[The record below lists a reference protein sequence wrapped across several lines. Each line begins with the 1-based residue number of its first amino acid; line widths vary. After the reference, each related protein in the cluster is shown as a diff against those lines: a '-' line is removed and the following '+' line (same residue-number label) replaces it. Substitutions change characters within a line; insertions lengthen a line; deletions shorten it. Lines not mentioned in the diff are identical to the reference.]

1 MQEKKFLTHLKSRL
15 FAIENLDKIPT
26 RQPTPKVATE
36 PEVATEPTKTTS
48 ETKAKTKGKTS
59 SSKLL
64 EEFLYKNINEQIFRD
79 YFLYR
84 TPSYLT
90 KALYDRK
97 IMKL

>member
-36 PEVATEPTKTTS
+36 PEVATET
-48 ETKAKTKGKTS
+48 TKAKTKGKTS

-64 EEFLYKNINEQIFRD
+64 EEF
-79 YFLYR
+79 
-84 TPSYLT
+84 
-90 KALYDRK
+90 
-97 IMKL
+97 